1 MSDLVTID
9 IKDHVADVRLNR
21 PEKMNAVN
29 PAMWKAIYEAG
40 ACSKTSAR
48 SVRSSFR
55 GTDALSA
62 PVSTWNRCR
71 AWSRGT
77 TTRRDPA
84 RR

>member
-40 ACSKTSAR
+40 ASLEDNREVCASRSFLSKQICLGWAQVFYWA
-48 SVRSSFR
+48 VRAF
-55 GTDALSA
+55 GGFQDELL
-62 PVSTWNRCR
+62 
-71 AWSRGT
+71 
-77 TTRRDPA
+77 
-84 RR
+84 